1 MGKMP
6 KRRQALLN
14 TVFVNKTSETNARGG
29 NRDASGEPVPYRLS
43 LLERIKALMEKPYLD
58 VHVADHCNLRCAGC
72 IHFAPLAEPRFLDL
86 DAYGEDLAALARIP
100 GIEGYIREVSLM
112 GGEPLL
118 HPEVAG
124 VIRLTRAHLPN
135 AQIALDSNGLLL
147 KRMGNE
153 FWQAMSECKIKL
165 LLSPYP
171 LRVDYPALLELAAS
185 HGVKAGLAGDVTNT
199 QDGKEAFFRLAL
211 DPSGSQ
217 DPVTSHNRCPFGGR
231 TLQMSE
237 GRIWPCQ
244 VAAHHAPLNGKFA
257 LDIHAQPHDSL
268 VIADI
273 VSTDQIEELRRSP
286 HPMCRYCDM
295 AHLSVAEWGVSS
307 LGAVE
312 WLSNLRDIHPG

>member
-1 MGKMP
+1 M
-6 KRRQALLN
+6 
-14 TVFVNKTSETNARGG
+14 
-29 NRDASGEPVPYRLS
+29 PYRLS
-43 LLERIKALMEKPYLD
+43 LHDRIRALMEKPYLD

-86 DAYGEDLAALARIP
+86 DAYGEDLAALAKIP
-100 GIEGYIREVSLM
+100 GVEDYIREVSLM

-118 HPEVAG
+118 HPELAQ

-135 AQIALDSNGLLL
+135 ARIALDSNGILL
-147 KRMGNE
+147 KRMGSE
-153 FWQAMSECKIKL
+153 FWQAMRECAIKL

-185 HGVKAGLAGDVTNT
+185 HGVKAGFAGDVTDT
-199 QDGKEAFFRLAL
+199 QEGKEAFFRLAL

-217 DPVTSHNRCPFGGR
+217 DHIVAHNRCPFGGR

-244 VAAHHAPLNGKFA
+244 VAAHHAPLNEKFG
-257 LDIHAQPHDSL
+257 LGIHAQPQDSL
-268 VIADI
+268 AIADI
-273 VSTDQIEELRRSP
+273 ASTDQIEELRRRP

-295 AHLSVAEWGVSS
+295 ERLSIAQWRVSS
-307 LGAVE
+307 LEAGE
-312 WLSNLRDIHPG
+312 WLSNRTSCELIANRCT